1 MTSRLAASHGE
12 AWVRLSGLT
21 IIALLTAFFGGA
33 RPAAAQLTAAD
44 SAAVLVATA
53 ADFEERGELEVAR
66 ALYEEIL
73 RRYPGTPGAEMARA
87 RLEGLGAPAGPTPAG
102 PAQGGAPQDRR
113 GDTEFRVWSTLY
125 GLWLGGVAVP
135 LLADASSSESHG
147 VGLLIGGPVG
157 YLAGRVFS
165 RSLSVGRSRTI
176 SWAGTW
182 GTWQGVGWAHA
193 LNLGADPGC
202 EYCEPGEQEA
212 VAAALAG
219 GVAGIVTAALLSRDT
234 SEGTASAT
242 YLGSLWGTWFGLGG
256 ATALDLDDE
265 AMWASTLLV
274 GNAGLIAGALAGSR
288 FDLSSRR
295 AHLISLGGLI
305 GGFGGV
311 GLVLITKPNSTSG
324 EFAIPLAASL
334 AGLGLGALLTPEG
347 DGAPEGASSA
357 ARAASGS
364 LSPALL
370 NWSDGARPEVGLPM
384 PFPTTVLDPERNG
397 RRHTAWH
404 VPLLRLRF

>member
-1 MTSRLAASHGE
+1 MRA
-12 AWVRLSGLT
+12 RLSGLT
-21 IIALLTAFFGGA
+21 IIALLAAALGGP
-33 RPAAAQLTAAD
+33 RPAAAQLTATD

-66 ALYEEIL
+66 ALYEEVV
-73 RRYPGTPGAEMARA
+73 RRYPGTPGAALARA
-87 RLEGLGAPAGPTPAG
+87 RLEGLGALESPTPAG
-102 PAQGGAPQDRR
+102 LPPGAVLQDRR
-113 GDTEFRVWSTLY
+113 GDTEFRVWSTMY
-125 GLWLGGVAVP
+125 GLWLGVAVP
-135 LLADASSSESHG
+135 MLADASGSEPYG
-147 VGLLIGGPVG
+147 AGLLLGGPTG
-157 YLAGRVFS
+157 YLVGRVFS

-182 GTWQGVGWAHA
+182 GTWQGMGWAHA

-202 EYCEPGEQEA
+202 DYCDPGEKET
-212 VAAALAG
+212 VTAALAG
-219 GVAGIVTAALLSRDT
+219 GLAGIVTAGLLARET
-234 SEGTASAT
+234 SEGTAAAT

-295 AHLISLGGLI
+295 AHMISLGGLI

-311 GLVLITKPNSTSG
+311 GIVLITKPGSTSG
-324 EFAIPLAASL
+324 EFAIPLATSL
-334 AGLGLGALLTPEG
+334 VGLGFGALLTGEPA
-347 DGAPEGASSA
+347 DAPAGESSN
-357 ARAASGS
+357 ARAVAGP

-370 NWSDGARPEVGLPM
+370 NWSAGEQVAVGLPL
-384 PFPTTVLDPERNG
+384 PFPTTVFDSGRNG

-404 VPLLRLRF
+404 VPLVRLRF

>member
-1 MTSRLAASHGE
+1 MR
-12 AWVRLSGLT
+12 VRLSGLT
-21 IIALLTAFFGGA
+21 IIALLAAALGGL

-66 ALYEEIL
+66 ALYEEVV
-73 RRYPGTPGAEMARA
+73 RRYPGTPGAALARA
-87 RLEGLGAPAGPTPAG
+87 RLEGLGAPAGAVPAG
-102 PAQGGAPQDRR
+102 LGQGGVLQDRR

-135 LLADASSSESHG
+135 MLADARSSESHG
-147 VGLLIGGPVG
+147 VGLLLGGPVG

-165 RSLSVGRSRTI
+165 PSLSVGRSRTI
-176 SWAGTW
+176 SWTGTW

-193 LNLGADPGC
+193 LNLGVDPDC
-202 EYCEPGEQEA
+202 EYCDPDDQEA
-212 VAAALAG
+212 FTAAVAGGLAG
-219 GVAGIVTAALLSRDT
+219 IATAALLARDT

-256 ATALDLDDE
+256 AVALDLEDD

-295 AHLISLGGLI
+295 AHMISLGGLI

-311 GLVLITKPNSTSG
+311 GIALIAKPDSDSG
-324 EFAIPLAASL
+324 AFAIPLAASL
-334 AGLGLGALLTPEG
+334 AGLGLGVLLTPED
-347 DGAPEGASSA
+347 DGAPEGESSA
-357 ARAASGS
+357 AGAASGS

-370 NWSDGARPEVGLPM
+370 NWSDGGRLEVGLPL
-384 PFPTTVLDPERNG
+384 PFATTVVDPRRNG
-397 RRHTAWH
+397 QRHTAWN
-404 VPLLRLRF
+404 VPLVSLRF

>member
-1 MTSRLAASHGE
+1 MNSRLVASRG
-12 AWVRLSGLT
+12 AGWVRLPGLT
-21 IIALLTAFFGGA
+21 IIALLAGVLGGP

-44 SAAVLVATA
+44 SAEVLVATA
-53 ADFEERGELEVAR
+53 GDFEERGGIEVAR
-66 ALYEEIL
+66 ALYEEVI
-73 RRYPGTPGAEMARA
+73 RRYPDTPGAALARA
-87 RLEGLGAPAGPTPAG
+87 RLEGLGAPEEATPGLA
-102 PAQGGAPQDRR
+102 PGAVPQDRR
-113 GDTEFRVWSTLY
+113 GDTEFRVWSTMY

-135 LLADASSSESHG
+135 MLADATSSESHG
-147 VGLLIGGPVG
+147 VGLLLGGPVG

-165 RSLSVGRSRTI
+165 PSLSVGRSRTI

-193 LNLGADPGC
+193 LNLGADPDC
-202 EYCEPGEQEA
+202 EYCDPGEREA

-219 GVAGIVTAALLSRDT
+219 GLAGIVTAGLLARDT

-256 ATALDLDDE
+256 AIALDLDDD
-265 AMWASTLLV
+265 AMWASTLLM
-274 GNAGLIAGALAGSR
+274 GNAGLLAGALAGSR

-311 GLVLITKPNSTSG
+311 GIVLIAEPDNADADI
-324 EFAIPLAASL
+324 AIPLATSAVGL
-334 AGLGLGALLTPEG
+334 AFGALLTRDGESTPEAG
-347 DGAPEGASSA
+347 SPGSP
-357 ARAASGS
+357 AASG
-364 LSPALL
+364 PAAGALL
-370 NWSDGARPEVGLPM
+370 NWWGDGLAVGLPL
-384 PFPTTVLDPERNG
+384 PSPTTVVDPEGTG

>member
-1 MTSRLAASHGE
+1 MRAG
-12 AWVRLSGLT
+12 LSGLT
-21 IIALLTAFFGGA
+21 IIALLAAALGGP
-33 RPAAAQLTAAD
+33 RPAAAQVTAAD

-66 ALYEEIL
+66 ALYEEVV
-73 RRYPGTPGAEMARA
+73 RRYPGTPGAALARA

-102 PAQGGAPQDRR
+102 PAPGGAPQDRR
-113 GDTEFRVWSTLY
+113 GDTEFRVWSTMY
-125 GLWLGGVAVP
+125 GLWLGVAVP
-135 LLADASSSESHG
+135 WLADARGSEPYG
-147 VGLLIGGPVG
+147 AGLLVGGPTG
-157 YLAGRVFS
+157 YLVGRMFS

-193 LNLGADPGC
+193 LNLGADSGC
-202 EYCEPGEQEA
+202 EYCEPGETEA

-219 GVAGIVTAALLSRDT
+219 GLAGIVTAGLLARET
-234 SEGTASAT
+234 SEGTAAAT

-274 GNAGLIAGALAGSR
+274 GNAGLIAGTLAGSR

-295 AHLISLGGLI
+295 AHMISLGGLI

-311 GLVLITKPNSTSG
+311 GIVLITKPGSTSG

-334 AGLGLGALLTPEG
+334 AGLGFGALLTGESE
-347 DGAPEGASSA
+347 DAPAGEASA
-357 ARAASGS
+357 ARAASVS
-364 LSPALL
+364 SSPALL
-370 NWSDGARPEVGLPM
+370 NWSEGERLAVGLPL
-384 PFPTTVLDPERNG
+384 PFPTTVFDPERNG
-397 RRHTAWH
+397 RRHTAWN

>member
-1 MTSRLAASHGE
+1 MS
-12 AWVRLSGLT
+12 VRLSGLT
-21 IIALLTAFFGGA
+21 IIALLAGFLGGA
-33 RPAAAQLTAAD
+33 RPAAAQVTAAD

-53 ADFEERGELEVAR
+53 GDFEERGELDVAR
-66 ALYEEIL
+66 ALYEEVV
-73 RRYPGTPGAEMARA
+73 RRYPDTPGAALARA
-87 RLEGLGAPAGPTPAG
+87 RLEGLGAPAGAVPVG
-102 PAQGGAPQDRR
+102 LGQGGAAQDRR

-135 LLADASSSESHG
+135 MLADARSSESHG
-147 VGLLIGGPVG
+147 VGLLLGGPVG

-193 LNLGADPGC
+193 LNLGVDPDC
-202 EYCEPGEQEA
+202 EYCDPDDQEA
-212 VAAALAG
+212 FTAAVAGGLAG
-219 GVAGIVTAALLSRDT
+219 IATAALLARET
-234 SEGTASAT
+234 SEGTAAAT

-256 ATALDLDDE
+256 AVALDLDDD

-295 AHLISLGGLI
+295 AHMISLGGLI

-311 GLVLITKPNSTSG
+311 GISLITKPDSDSG
-324 EFAIPLAASL
+324 AFAIPLATSL

-357 ARAASGS
+357 ARAAPGS

-370 NWSDGARPEVGLPM
+370 NWSDGARLEVGLPL
-384 PFPTTVLDPERNG
+384 PFATTVLDPRRNG
-397 RRHTAWH
+397 RRHTAWN